1 MSDQPAMVRHRPT
14 RTNARGAHWRIIRG
28 GILEKVHVPGPLRRG
43 LYLIIGGCGARR
55 NAKKAHV
62 YLVDPRWSLL
72 ANHSLRPIS
81 GQHNFV
87 RAGQIVVTHGDASE
101 LIGQLDQVRA
111 VPPRMGAPS
120 VAAPAQR
127 EDFTQGRLPVHGVRR
142 RYVQDGERVAVPSGT
157 PGSALRRGRTR
168 GPPLRGAAGV
178 PSWQPA
184 ASSATHASL

>member
-1 MSDQPAMVRHRPT
+1 MRAPSSPKFSGGDPQRPAPSGK
-14 RTNARGAHWRIIRG
+14 NADHQLTKKRLPVG
-28 GILEKVHVPGPLRRG
+28 RRSSV
-43 LYLIIGGCGARR
+43 A
-55 NAKKAHV
+55 
-62 YLVDPRWSLL
+62 PRWSLL